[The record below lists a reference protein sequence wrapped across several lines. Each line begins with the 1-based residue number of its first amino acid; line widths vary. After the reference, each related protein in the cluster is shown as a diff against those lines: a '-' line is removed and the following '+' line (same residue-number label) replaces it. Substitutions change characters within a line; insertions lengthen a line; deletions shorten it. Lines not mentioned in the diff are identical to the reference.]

1 MTVAQLEQSMSYR
14 ELNEWRAYDQIDPIG
29 GHRQDLQTAF
39 MAYLAYGDKTK
50 HSINDFLV
58 VDPEPMS
65 AELKEKAEREKQK
78 QKLERQTARLQ
89 ADIQR
94 VKIKG
99 A

>member
-29 GHRQDLQTAF
+29 GYRQDLQTAF
-39 MAYLAYGDKTK
+39 IAYLAYGDKTK
-50 HSINDFLV
+50 HTISDFLV

-65 AELKEKAEREKQK
+65 AELKEKAEREKQR
-78 QKLERQTARLQ
+78 QKLERQTAKLQ

>member
-1 MTVAQLEQSMSYR
+1 MTVAQLEKSMSYR

-29 GHRQDLQTAF
+29 GYRQDLQTAF
-39 MAYLAYGDKTK
+39 MAYLAYGDKAK

-78 QKLERQTARLQ
+78 QKLERQTAKLQ

>member
-14 ELNEWRAYDQIDPIG
+14 ELNEWIAYDRIDPIG
-29 GHRQDLQTAF
+29 GYRQDLQTAF

-50 HSINDFLV
+50 HSVNDFLV
-58 VDPEPMS
+58 IDPEPMS

-78 QKLERQTARLQ
+78 QRLERQTAKLQ